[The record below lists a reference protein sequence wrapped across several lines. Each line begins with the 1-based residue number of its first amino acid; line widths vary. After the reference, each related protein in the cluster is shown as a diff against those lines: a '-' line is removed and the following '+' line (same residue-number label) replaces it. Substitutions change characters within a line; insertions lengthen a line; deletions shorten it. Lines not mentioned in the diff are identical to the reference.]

1 MLTAYPESN
10 IRRSVYAILLF
21 LAVVGPAVLI
31 ALAIKDARAHWI
43 EVTAFFAG
51 ILGIPLLCIW
61 SAIYVRDEPQ
71 RVRVALIW
79 LAVLFLFLLGAVVTH
94 PTIQ

>member
-10 IRRSVYAILLF
+10 TRRSVYAILLF

-51 ILGIPLLCIW
+51 IVGIPLLCIW
-61 SAIYVRDEPQ
+61 SAVYVGDEPQ
-71 RVRVALIW
+71 RVRIALIW
-79 LAVLFLFLLGAVVTH
+79 IAALFLFLLGVMITH